1 MDPVPLIILKGCFGT
16 LLPIITQI
24 VNVSLST
31 GVMSE
36 ALKLAALNPTLKKFG
51 ADHEEYPNFRP
62 ISNLPMIS
70 KVVEKAATEQLTHH
84 VVTNSLDESLQ
95 SAYKK
100 FHSTE
105 TALVRVQS
113 DTLCAIDNR
122 QSVMLHLIPLTTL
135 FYSRDFL

>member
-1 MDPVPLIILKGCFGT
+1 M
-16 LLPIITQI
+16 
-24 VNVSLST
+24 NVSLST

-36 ALKLAALNPTLKKFG
+36 VLKLAELNPTLKKFG
-51 ADHEEYPNFRP
+51 ADHEEYPNFWT

-70 KVVEKAATEQLTHH
+70 KVVEKDAAEQLTHH